1 MAERPSEILQQ
12 AADRLAADPAGAER
26 LARQVLAQAP
36 ADPRARLIFASARRR
51 QGRAAEALAILT
63 PLAAAW
69 PKAAN
74 TQFELGVSLAS
85 LGRDKEAVEPLSRAV
100 ALNRDLSLAWKA
112 LGEALFRL
120 GEDEDAE
127 RAFAE
132 YARSQLSNP
141 ALKPVAEAL
150 FAGRHDQA
158 EALLRA
164 HLARQPNDSD
174 ALRLLAQAL
183 LGLSRRDEGEKIL
196 QRCLE
201 LAPGDH
207 AARFMLATLY
217 FLGQIPAAA
226 LAHVQV
232 LVQADPQEIAYLS
245 LQAGCLA
252 RLGET
257 DRVTEINEALA
268 ARFPAQPKMWL
279 NVGHS
284 HRTAGDR
291 ARARAAYERALA
303 LAPGFGEAWWAL
315 ANLKV
320 EPFSDDDV
328 EAMTARL
335 AAGSDRDRLHL
346 HFALGKALEDRKAF
360 AAAFDHYAE
369 GSKRHLATAPHEAAA
384 ATARIDRTIR
394 FYTPEVFAA
403 RAGQGDPSKAAIFVV
418 GLPRSGSTLVEQ
430 ILASHSAVEG
440 TMELPEIP
448 NLVLELEASARRHG
462 ATWPEALTELSPDDL
477 ARLGAAYLAGAGAYR
492 RTQRPRFIDKM
503 PSNFLQA
510 GLIHLI
516 LPNAKIVDVR
526 RHPMA
531 VGFSCFKQ
539 HFEGGASF
547 SYDLDDIGRWYADYV
562 RLMDHFDAVSPGC
575 VHRVIYEDLV
585 EDTEGEVRR
594 LLAALD
600 LPFEAACLAFHEN
613 RRAVRTISS
622 EQVRRPIFREGLD
635 QWRNFEPWLGPLAE
649 SLGDALRTWRSP
661 QGRPKAT

>member
-1 MAERPSEILQQ
+1 MPATPNETIQR
-12 AADRLAADPAGAER
+12 AADRLAADPAEAER
-26 LARQVLAQAP
+26 LVRQVLAQAP

-51 QGRAAEALAILT
+51 QGRAADALAILQ

-69 PKAAN
+69 PNAAN
-74 TQFELGVSLAS
+74 TQFELGACLAA
-85 LGRDKEAVEPLSRAV
+85 LGRDDEAIEPLSRAV
-100 ALNRDLSLAWKA
+100 ALNRDLSLAWKG

-132 YARSQLSNP
+132 YARTQMTDP

-150 FAGRHDQA
+150 FARRYDQA
-158 EALLRA
+158 EAQLRV
-164 HLARQPNDSD
+164 HLGRHPNDSD
-174 ALRLLAQAL
+174 ALRLLAQTLIAT
-183 LGLSRRDEGEKIL
+183 SRPDEGEQTL
-196 QRCLE
+196 DRCLE
-201 LAPGDH
+201 LAPADH
-207 AARFMLATLY
+207 AARFMLANLY
-217 FLGQIPAAA
+217 FLRQIPAAA
-226 LAHVQV
+226 LAHVRM
-232 LVQADPQEIAYLS
+232 LLQADPQEIAYLS
-245 LQAGCLA
+245 LEAACLA

-257 DRVTEINEALA
+257 DRVTEINEGLA
-268 ARFPAQPKMWL
+268 ARFPVQPKMWL

-291 ARARAAYERALA
+291 ARARAAYERALT

-320 EPFSDDDV
+320 EPFSDADV
-328 EAMTARL
+328 AAMTARL
-335 AAGSDRDRLHL
+335 ADATDRDRLHL
-346 HFALGKALEDRKAF
+346 HFALGKALEDRKTFADAF
-360 AAAFDHYAE
+360 HHYAE
-369 GSKRHLATAPHEAAA
+369 GAKMHLATAPHDAAA
-384 ATARIDRTIR
+384 ATARSERTTG
-394 FYTPEVFAA
+394 FYTREVFEA
-403 RAGQGDPSKAAIFVV
+403 RAGQGDPSDAPIFVV

-448 NLVLELEASARRHG
+448 NLVLALEASARRHG
-462 ATWPEALTELSPDDL
+462 ASWPEALADLSPADL
-477 ARLGAAYLAGAGAYR
+477 ARLGAAYLEGAGAYR
-492 RTQRPRFIDKM
+492 RTARPRFIDKM
-503 PSNFLQA
+503 PGNFLQV

-539 HFEGGASF
+539 HFEGGAPF
-547 SYDLDDIGRWYADYV
+547 SYDLGDIGRWYADYV
-562 RLMDHFDAVSPGC
+562 RLMDHFETVAPGR
-575 VHRVIYEDLV
+575 VHRVTYEDLV
-585 EDTEGEVRR
+585 ENTEDEVRR
-594 LLAALD
+594 LLAALN

-622 EQVRRPIFREGLD
+622 EQVRQPIFRQGLD

-649 SLGDALRTWRSP
+649 ALGERLTVWRS
-661 QGRPKAT
+661 

>member
-1 MAERPSEILQQ
+1 MPTNLNEAIQS
-12 AADRLAADPAGAER
+12 AADSLAADPAAAER
-26 LARQVLAQAP
+26 LIRPALAQAP
-36 ADPRARLIFASARRR
+36 ADPRARLIFASSCRR
-51 QGRAAEALAILT
+51 QGRAAEALAILQ

-74 TQFELGVSLAS
+74 TQFELGTTLAA
-85 LGRDKEAVEPLSRAV
+85 LGRDSEAVEPLSRAV
-100 ALNRDLSLAWKA
+100 SLNRDLSLAWKA

-120 GEDEDAE
+120 GEDQDAE

-132 YARSQLSNP
+132 YARTQLTDP
-141 ALKPVAEAL
+141 VLKPIAEAL
-150 FAGRHDQA
+150 FARRYDEA
-158 EALLRA
+158 EARLRSLLVQR
-164 HLARQPNDSD
+164 PNDPD

-183 LGLSRRDEGEKIL
+183 IATSRPDEGEKTL
-196 QRCLE
+196 HRCLA
-201 LAPGDH
+201 LAPDDH
-207 AARFMLATLY
+207 AARFMLANLY
-217 FLGQIPAAA
+217 FLRQIPAAA
-226 LAHVQV
+226 LAQV
-232 LVQADPQEIAYLS
+232 RLLLRADPQEIAYLS
-245 LQAGCLA
+245 LEAGCLA

-257 DRVTEINEALA
+257 DRVTEINEGLA

-291 ARARAAYERALA
+291 VRARAAYERALA

-320 EPFSDDDV
+320 EPFSDADV
-328 EAMTARL
+328 GEMTEQL
-335 AAGSDRDRLHL
+335 AGASDRDRLHL
-346 HFALGKALEDRKAF
+346 HFALGKAHEDRKAF
-360 AAAFDHYAE
+360 AAAFDHYAA
-369 GSKRHLATAPHEAAA
+369 GSKLHLATAPHDASAV
-384 ATARIDRTIR
+384 TARIDRAIG
-394 FYTPEVFAA
+394 FYTRELIEA
-403 RAGQGDPSKAAIFVV
+403 RAGQGDPSDAPIFVV

-440 TMELPEIP
+440 TMELPEIA
-448 NLVLELEASARRHG
+448 NLVMELEASARRHG
-462 ATWPEALTELSPDDL
+462 ASWPEALADLSSLDL
-477 ARLGAAYLAGAGAYR
+477 ARLGAAFLEGAAAYR
-492 RTQRPRFIDKM
+492 RTDRPRFIDKM
-503 PSNFLQA
+503 PTNFLQV
-510 GLIHLI
+510 GLITLI

-547 SYDLDDIGRWYADYV
+547 SYDLTDIGRWYADYA
-562 RLMDHFDAVSPGC
+562 RLMDHFDEAAPGR

-600 LPFEAACLAFHEN
+600 LPFETACLAFHEN

-622 EQVRRPIFREGLD
+622 EQVRRPIFRDGLD
-635 QWRNFEPWLGPLAE
+635 QWRNFEPWLGPLALA
-649 SLGDALRTWRSP
+649 LGGRLASWR
-661 QGRPKAT
+661 G